1 MFGEELT
8 MVGRT
13 LVLLAAI
20 VATGV
25 PVQAEDNTLV
35 GTWRLVS
42 FDREIV
48 ATKEVIHAFGG
59 HATGFAT
66 YTADGRYM
74 SLIVDSTRKPPAQPM
89 ATDAEA
95 ISLYRTMN
103 AFAGSYRVEGDTI
116 IYHFDI
122 TWNQIESGEEQKR
135 PFKIEGDRLSF
146 TTPPQKNAFLNN
158 QIVSASLVWERVK

>member
-1 MFGEELT
+1 MI
-8 MVGRT
+8 GRT
-13 LVLLAAI
+13 FVLLTAI

-25 PVQAEDNTLV
+25 PVRAENNPLV

-48 ATKEVIHAFGG
+48 ATKEVVHAFGG
-59 HATGFAT
+59 HATGFST

-74 SLIVDSTRKPPAQPM
+74 SMVVDATRKPPAQPT

-95 ISLYRTMN
+95 INLYRTMN
-103 AFAGSYRVEGDTI
+103 AFAGSYRIEGNTI

-122 TWNQIESGEEQKR
+122 TWNQIENGEEQTR
-135 PFKIEGDRLSF
+135 PFKVEGDRLTF
-146 TTPPQKNAFLNN
+146 TTPPTKNAFLNN
-158 QIVSASLVWERVK
+158 QMVSASLVWERVK

>member
-1 MFGEELT
+1 MT
-8 MVGRT
+8 MIGRT

-20 VATGV
+20 TATGV
-25 PVQAEDNTLV
+25 SARAGDNPLV

-48 ATKEVIHAFGG
+48 ATKELVHAFGG
-59 HATGFAT
+59 RGTGFST
-66 YTADGRYM
+66 YTPDGRYSSM
-74 SLIVDSTRKPPAQPM
+74 VIDSTRPSPAQPT

-103 AFAGSYRVEGDTI
+103 GYAGSYRIEGDRI
-116 IYHFDI
+116 VLHLDI
-122 TWNQIESGEEQKR
+122 TWNQIENGEDTMR
-135 PFKIEGDRLSF
+135 LFKVEGDRLTV

-158 QIVSASLVWERVK
+158 QMVSARTVWERVK